1 MKRQFLGDS
10 KDAFKWDYHDFMTR
24 TLGFHYFQVV
34 WMMTPDDKGS
44 HGQTVPE
51 RFPARPEILGFCN
64 NLRKSRN
71 PDDLIGL
78 PEATGASYVVSL
90 YKSEDF
96 FSGQSRHSYFGGISR
111 EPDRL
116 VFLDPDNGFE
126 PERSCS
132 EKHVTYAE
140 VERLLNTISPGSIIS
155 AFQHHRHKKFDNDF
169 AQIRAR
175 LGSGYATAIY
185 WDFLMFVTVASS
197 IKRIG
202 RVLEANREY
211 ARRNPAKVIP

>member
-1 MKRQFLGDS
+1 MKRQYLGDS

-24 TLGFHYFQVV
+24 TLGFHHFQIV

-44 HGQTVPE
+44 QGQTVPE
-51 RFPARPEILGFCN
+51 RFPARPEILRFCN
-64 NLRKSRN
+64 ILRKSRN
-71 PDDLIGL
+71 PGDLVGL
-78 PEATGASYVVSL
+78 PVATCASYIVSP

-96 FSGQSRHSYFGGISR
+96 FGNKTRDSYFGDIIR

-126 PERSCS
+126 PDGGCS

-155 AFQHHRHKKFDNDF
+155 VFQHHRRKKFDNDF
-169 AQIRAR
+169 AQIRACLR
-175 LGSGYATAIY
+175 SGYATAIY
-185 WDFLMFVTVASS
+185 WHSLMFITVASS
-197 IKRIG
+197 TKMIG
-202 RVLEANREY
+202 RVLEVNREY
-211 ARRNPAKVIP
+211 ARGNPVKVIP

>member
-1 MKRQFLGDS
+1 MKRQYLRDS
-10 KDAFKWDYHDFMTR
+10 KDAFKWDYHDFITQ
-24 TLGFHYFQVV
+24 TLGFHHFQIV

-51 RFPARPEILGFCN
+51 RFPARPEILRFCN

-71 PDDLIGL
+71 PGDLVGL
-78 PEATGASYVVSL
+78 PVATGASYIVSL

-96 FSGQSRHSYFGGISR
+96 FGNKTRDSYFGDIIR

-126 PERSCS
+126 PDGGCS

-155 AFQHHRHKKFDNDF
+155 VFQHNRRKKFDNDF
-169 AQIRAR
+169 EQIRACLR
-175 LGSGYATAIY
+175 SGYATAIC
-185 WDFLMFVTVASS
+185 WHSLMFVTFASS
-197 IKRIG
+197 IKLIG

-211 ARRNPAKVIP
+211 ARRNPVKVIP